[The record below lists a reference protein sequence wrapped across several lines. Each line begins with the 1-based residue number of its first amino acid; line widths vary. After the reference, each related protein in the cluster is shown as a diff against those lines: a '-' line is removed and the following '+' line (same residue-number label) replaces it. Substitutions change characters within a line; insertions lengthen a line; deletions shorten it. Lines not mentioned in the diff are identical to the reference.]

1 LRAAAAAAL
10 AAAAIAGCGAGGA
23 ASQTAAGHQQR
34 HHHDYLV
41 AALGDSITA
50 GAPLWDPNP
59 AVRAGIGAAASR
71 RSQYEYWAARAVRGV
86 RFRNCGVSGER
97 TDQIAARLG
106 CAHGADALIVQ
117 GGINDLVQ
125 TFGAGRRLEQRAVDA
140 AARNINRMV
149 ARGRRMGLAVL
160 IANLLPLNDASPR
173 LDAEIART
181 NAKIVAIARRRHV
194 AVLPFH
200 ATLERPPGSD
210 RMRSDLTAEGLHP
223 SIAGY
228 ALLGRDA
235 VAPALRRLVKRAR

>member
-1 LRAAAAAAL
+1 M
-10 AAAAIAGCGAGGA
+10 GCGGGSH
-23 ASQTAAGHQQR
+23 ASSSATNASGKPHR
-34 HHHDYLV
+34 GFLV

-59 AVRAGIGAAASR
+59 AVRAGIGGAATR
-71 RSQYEYWAARAVRGV
+71 RSQYEYWAARAVPGV

-125 TFGAGRRLEQRAVDA
+125 TFGAGRRVERRAVRA
-140 AARNINRMV
+140 AARNIDRIV
-149 ARGRRMGLAVL
+149 AAGRRMGLAVL
-160 IANLLPLNDASPR
+160 IANLLPLNDSSPR
-173 LDAEIART
+173 LDAEIARM
-181 NAKIVAIARRRHV
+181 NAKIAAIARRRH
-194 AVLPFH
+194 AGVLPFH

-228 ALLGRDA
+228 ALLGEDA
-235 VAPALRRLVKRAR
+235 VAPALRRLVRRAR